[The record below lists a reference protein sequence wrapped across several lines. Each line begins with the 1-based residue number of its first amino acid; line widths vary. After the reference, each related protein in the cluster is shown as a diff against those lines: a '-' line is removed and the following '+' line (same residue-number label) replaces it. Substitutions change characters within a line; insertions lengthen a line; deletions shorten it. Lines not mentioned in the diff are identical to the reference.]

1 MPLFEAAREGL
12 PIVTVGWGGQL
23 DFLTY
28 DRKEYFESV
37 DYSLSPVQKE
47 AIWKG
52 VIEED
57 SMWTFADQGS
67 YKMSL
72 RKVFKEHDR
81 MKERALEL
89 QKLLEDKFSDE
100 KLYKG
105 FCDAIYEED
114 IVADDE
120 IDALFKSLAE
130 E

>member
-1 MPLFEAAREGL
+1 MQILKDE
-12 PIVTVGWGGQL
+12 T
-23 DFLTY
+23 
-28 DRKEYFESV
+28 
-37 DYSLSPVQKE
+37 
-47 AIWKG
+47 KG
-52 VIEED
+52 I
-57 SMWTFADQGS
+57 
-67 YKMSL
+67 
-72 RKVFKEHDR
+72 
-81 MKERALEL
+81 